1 MKESTLNGRGRV
13 GRLTLVFALCAMFAT
28 AAALAEGQAGA
39 GGESFAFATWNIGHF
54 ALGKWPP
61 GMPVEKVP
69 VMVPAYRDF
78 LRRAGADV
86 IGLCEYDNYM
96 DVSNTCAAADLVFA
110 EYPNST
116 KEPSGPDRLNMI
128 YWKGAECVAAG
139 KVRFPNHSQY
149 RFYRFARLKIAGRE
163 VCFVETHLDWNLQK
177 PGHAN
182 DRADQIARLVA
193 AFRDE
198 PYVVIGGDFNT
209 CVLKGGKWQD
219 APEEYEPF
227 RKAGFAAAH
236 WGELKTWPAKAPYK
250 SIDNI
255 FTKGF
260 SISEQKVLADPTLSD
275 HALLRCRL
283 TFK

>member
-1 MKESTLNGRGRV
+1 MQKFTCTIL
-13 GRLTLVFALCAMFAT
+13 FAAVV
-28 AAALAEGQAGA
+28 ALAAEQVGA
-39 GGESFAFATWNIGHF
+39 GDGSFAFATWNIGHF
-54 ALGKWPP
+54 SLGKWPP
-61 GMPVEKVP
+61 GMPVEKA
-69 VMVPAYRDF
+69 PAMAPLYRDF

-110 EYPNST
+110 EYPNSA
-116 KEPSGPDRLNMI
+116 KDPSGTDRLNVL
-128 YWKGAECVAAG
+128 YWKDAECVATG
-139 KVRFPNHSQY
+139 KVRFPNHSQH
-149 RFYRFARLKIAGRE
+149 RFYRFARLKIEGRE
-163 VCFVETHLDWNLQK
+163 VCFVETHLDWNLMK

-209 CVLKGGKWQD
+209 SVLKDGKWVD
-219 APEEYEPF
+219 TPEDYEPF

-236 WGELKTWPAKAPYK
+236 WGELKTWPAKAPSR

-255 FTKGF
+255 FVKGF

-283 TFK
+283 TFR